1 MAQLSQLL
9 ARLPECREVRMSATG
24 HVLWVCWQGT
34 LAPAVGQTLLNYGGM
49 QVGEAAE
56 QSLWF
61 FFTDDVF
68 LALARLQV
76 WGNFNELA
84 VGVELMPGRLQMG
97 RRREATV
104 LLDAALQNQEML
116 VTDQLDVWVHPK
128 SREGRGTMPGISFER
143 HAARQGMAAADW
155 SGMVVDVRMPY
166 ASTQSWFAILH
177 PLGSPLDKAFQAG
190 WSAMFKRV
198 EALLQQ
204 LKIKFIVHET
214 FVMLALENLLMLRTF
229 MRDYLHSFDK
239 EHGEGAH
246 WPCVCVLADRN
257 NLNFNSELP
266 KKIGLQWDKLMPD
279 FPYLS
284 YRNAYLLG
292 EGFTVQDLRYTGE
305 QMSVDN
311 WCNVL
316 LDENS
321 LSGRSIPLL
330 MPGQLTAGNGVGCFY
345 CGVHSHTAEQC
356 PTRACPPSRAQVWD
370 DLAGMDLE
378 SINEGFRQ
386 TELALAEQGVAAYP
400 ALLAG
405 GGPAAT
411 VLAAVLDLNGA
422 CQLRNVPRRWLYRSH
437 DPDTEGENPARD
449 DSPAWV
455 LLDALAG
462 AGPDE
467 LADLE
472 KRITQTIARHQRDP
486 RLRMVLAF
494 TQVERGELERALGSF
509 REAASL
515 TPSPALQAWNEFLQ
529 ARLAEEQGQFGSAI
543 EQYTQVW
550 RVMPQ
555 WREVRYRGMVC
566 KVKMGFAE
574 PVLDQI
580 VKLVREDPTYFNRV
594 LIDPA
599 LERGRLL
606 ILSALYELWEE
617 ARKKA
622 EAERACINEL
632 RARLEAWFPADHPV
646 QLQMGERL
654 GNLEALSNV
663 SNYMAFLKVVADRP
677 TLESELDAAIAQQV
691 EDLRNRYKYYLDIL
705 QEIRDEASW
714 FPFPTALRDFSREFN
729 EAAGIINRAFACNF
743 REAASFKQ
751 VQAEAP
757 RLAELLRELRK
768 RLQNLRMVRDGTLFG
783 LTMARTFIWV
793 EAVGLLLCF
802 IGVPVVVFWGD
813 ALRLGWLKQILGA
826 DQWSIQKVLILIVSV
841 VALGLAA
848 LRTTLTFDRKR
859 EKLLEQA
866 REQREQAQR
875 ARLEKIKRQRRA
887 EAEKAERE
895 RSALAAREMKKQR
908 DRA

>member
-1 MAQLSQLL
+1 
-9 ARLPECREVRMSATG
+9 
-24 HVLWVCWQGT
+24 
-34 LAPAVGQTLLNYGGM
+34 
-49 QVGEAAE
+49 
-56 QSLWF
+56 
-61 FFTDDVF
+61 
-68 LALARLQV
+68 
-76 WGNFNELA
+76 
-84 VGVELMPGRLQMG
+84 
-97 RRREATV
+97 
-104 LLDAALQNQEML
+104 
-116 VTDQLDVWVHPK
+116 
-128 SREGRGTMPGISFER
+128 
-143 HAARQGMAAADW
+143 
-155 SGMVVDVRMPY
+155 
-166 ASTQSWFAILH
+166 
-177 PLGSPLDKAFQAG
+177 
-190 WSAMFKRV
+190 
-198 EALLQQ
+198 
-204 LKIKFIVHET
+204 
-214 FVMLALENLLMLRTF
+214 
-229 MRDYLHSFDK
+229 
-239 EHGEGAH
+239 
-246 WPCVCVLADRN
+246 
-257 NLNFNSELP
+257 
-266 KKIGLQWDKLMPD
+266 
-279 FPYLS
+279 
-284 YRNAYLLG
+284 
-292 EGFTVQDLRYTGE
+292 
-305 QMSVDN
+305 
-311 WCNVL
+311 
-316 LDENS
+316 
-321 LSGRSIPLL
+321 
-330 MPGQLTAGNGVGCFY
+330 
-345 CGVHSHTAEQC
+345 
-356 PTRACPPSRAQVWD
+356 
-370 DLAGMDLE
+370 
-378 SINEGFRQ
+378 
-386 TELALAEQGVAAYP
+386 
-400 ALLAG
+400 
-405 GGPAAT
+405 
-411 VLAAVLDLNGA
+411 
-422 CQLRNVPRRWLYRSH
+422 
-437 DPDTEGENPARD
+437 
-449 DSPAWV
+449 
-455 LLDALAG
+455 
-462 AGPDE
+462 
-467 LADLE
+467 
-472 KRITQTIARHQRDP
+472 
-486 RLRMVLAF
+486 
-494 TQVERGELERALGSF
+494 
-509 REAASL
+509 
-515 TPSPALQAWNEFLQ
+515 
-529 ARLAEEQGQFGSAI
+529 
-543 EQYTQVW
+543 
-550 RVMPQ
+550 MPQ

-622 EAERACINEL
+622 EAERVCINEL